1 MSKATRI
8 LLAAALFGALAAP
21 ASARD
26 GNPMAS
32 TQSPPSPGLSNEGLA
47 QPLNSL
53 PASAATA
60 VRVRPGGAVETTR
73 TQTGPAPTAGLA
85 RGAADAP
92 AG

>member
-1 MSKATRI
+1 MSKATRT

-21 ASARD
+21 ALARD

-32 TQSPPSPGLSNEGLA
+32 TQSPPSPGNSNEGLA

-53 PASAATA
+53 PRSAATA
-60 VRVRPGGAVETTR
+60 SRERPGSDVETTR
-73 TQTGPAPTAGLA
+73 TGPAAVA
-85 RGAADAP
+85 DAADVP